1 MFKKSLFQ
9 NFFLAPKKMK
19 VKWILVQNEWFEK
32 KVVNDDLFKRKSVVV
47 NFWCFLQS
55 WCISLEKKTSSSWR
69 EFLEMPVNLKIL
81 SKKQIITSF
90 LLLNIGKP
98 KKIVLCLLLC
108 FAFSTI
114 DYKLKMHFCFRSSKQ
129 LFALYW
135 NWYQLQQKMQKNT
148 CTISDI

>member
-1 MFKKSLFQ
+1 
-9 NFFLAPKKMK
+9 MK
-19 VKWILVQNEWFEK
+19 EKWGCEWMTRK

-81 SKKQIITSF
+81 SKEQIITSF

-98 KKIVLCLLLC
+98 KKSVVCLLLC

-114 DYKLKMHFCFRSSKQ
+114 DYKLKMHFCFRSSK
-129 LFALYW
+129 LFAPYW

-148 CTISDI
+148 YTVSDI